1 MLQTKHKRENQS
13 GHQVKKRNLRH
24 YLKFLNV
31 FHHLHIYVIL
41 NRNKRMLRLR
51 RKSVEKRNSRGDIV
65 RKEEVVTL
73 TKKLHASNKAQE
85 RKPEWPPSKGVPL
98 SNPHRQCLPQGGSTK
113 PNVKYSDTEG
123 SNAEGSEVEDEEGS
137 DAEDTNSKESEAE
150 DNNSDESEDNNSEES
165 EVDEE
170 TNSEESEAE
179 DNNSEKSGTED
190 INSEESSE
198 AEEDSDDE
206 PPRRLIDLPN
216 PSTRR
221 RLIDMPNPST
231 RRNKRMLRLRRKSV
245 EKRNSRGDIV
255 RKEEVVTLTKKLHA
269 SNKAQERKPDWKP
282 TTTGRP
288 YEFLPPYQGV
298 LLSNAHRQFP
308 PQGNNFVERMSH
320 NSRQGVLLS
329 NLPRQFPPQGR
340 QLEYINEQDLGGF
353 SKTNAKNFE
362 AKVSNAEDSSDAED
376 VEGSD
381 AEDTNSEECEV
392 DDTNSEKSEDDDT
405 NSEKSEDDDT
415 NSEESQDENSN
426 YEESET
432 EDINS
437 EESEAEDIN
446 SEESEAED
454 INSEEYET
462 EDINSEESE
471 AEDINSEESS
481 EEYEDSDNEPPR
493 FVHMFTTT

>member
-1 MLQTKHKRENQS
+1 MNEATI
-13 GHQVKKRNLRH
+13 
-24 YLKFLNV
+24 
-31 FHHLHIYVIL
+31 FHILHSLSVT
-41 NRNKRMLRLR
+41 NKRMLRLR

-73 TKKLHASNKAQE
+73 TKKFHASNKAQE
-85 RKPEWPPSKGVPL
+85 K
-98 SNPHRQCLPQGGSTK
+98 
-113 PNVKYSDTEG
+113 
-123 SNAEGSEVEDEEGS
+123 
-137 DAEDTNSKESEAE
+137 
-150 DNNSDESEDNNSEES
+150 
-165 EVDEE
+165 
-170 TNSEESEAE
+170 
-179 DNNSEKSGTED
+179 
-190 INSEESSE
+190 I
-198 AEEDSDDE
+198 
-206 PPRRLIDLPN
+206 
-216 PSTRR
+216 
-221 RLIDMPNPST
+221 
-231 RRNKRMLRLRRKSV
+231 
-245 EKRNSRGDIV
+245 
-255 RKEEVVTLTKKLHA
+255 
-269 SNKAQERKPDWKP
+269 PDWKP

-298 LLSNAHRQFP
+298 LLSNPHRQFP
-308 PQGNNFVERMSH
+308 P
-320 NSRQGVLLS
+320 QGVLLS
-329 NLPRQFPPQGR
+329 NLPRQFPPQGYLFSELPQR
-340 QLEYINEQDLGGF
+340 QQGGF

-362 AKVSNAEDSSDAED
+362 AKVSNAEDSDAED

-405 NSEKSEDDDT
+405 NSE
-415 NSEESQDENSN
+415 ESQDENSN

-432 EDINS
+432 EEINS

-493 FVHMFTTT
+493 HLMDLKPAERRNLSTGRHHFTIDRMSNRSMMGRNFWFQE

>member
-1 MLQTKHKRENQS
+1 MNEATI
-13 GHQVKKRNLRH
+13 
-24 YLKFLNV
+24 
-31 FHHLHIYVIL
+31 FHILHSLSVT
-41 NRNKRMLRLR
+41 NKRMLRLR

-73 TKKLHASNKAQE
+73 TKKFHASNKAQE
-85 RKPEWPPSKGVPL
+85 K
-98 SNPHRQCLPQGGSTK
+98 
-113 PNVKYSDTEG
+113 
-123 SNAEGSEVEDEEGS
+123 
-137 DAEDTNSKESEAE
+137 
-150 DNNSDESEDNNSEES
+150 
-165 EVDEE
+165 
-170 TNSEESEAE
+170 
-179 DNNSEKSGTED
+179 
-190 INSEESSE
+190 I
-198 AEEDSDDE
+198 
-206 PPRRLIDLPN
+206 
-216 PSTRR
+216 
-221 RLIDMPNPST
+221 
-231 RRNKRMLRLRRKSV
+231 
-245 EKRNSRGDIV
+245 
-255 RKEEVVTLTKKLHA
+255 
-269 SNKAQERKPDWKP
+269 PDWKP

-298 LLSNAHRQFP
+298 LLSNPHRQFP
-308 PQGNNFVERMSH
+308 P
-320 NSRQGVLLS
+320 QGVLLS

-362 AKVSNAEDSSDAED
+362 AKVSNAEDSDAED

-405 NSEKSEDDDT
+405 NSE
-415 NSEESQDENSN
+415 ESQDENSN

-432 EDINS
+432 EEINS

-493 FVHMFTTT
+493 HLMDLKPAERRNLSTGRHHFTIDRMSNRSMMGRNFWFQE

>member
-1 MLQTKHKRENQS
+1 MNEATI
-13 GHQVKKRNLRH
+13 
-24 YLKFLNV
+24 
-31 FHHLHIYVIL
+31 FHILHSLSVT
-41 NRNKRMLRLR
+41 NKRMLRLR

-73 TKKLHASNKAQE
+73 TKKFHASNKAQE
-85 RKPEWPPSKGVPL
+85 K
-98 SNPHRQCLPQGGSTK
+98 
-113 PNVKYSDTEG
+113 
-123 SNAEGSEVEDEEGS
+123 
-137 DAEDTNSKESEAE
+137 
-150 DNNSDESEDNNSEES
+150 
-165 EVDEE
+165 
-170 TNSEESEAE
+170 
-179 DNNSEKSGTED
+179 
-190 INSEESSE
+190 I
-198 AEEDSDDE
+198 
-206 PPRRLIDLPN
+206 
-216 PSTRR
+216 
-221 RLIDMPNPST
+221 
-231 RRNKRMLRLRRKSV
+231 
-245 EKRNSRGDIV
+245 
-255 RKEEVVTLTKKLHA
+255 
-269 SNKAQERKPDWKP
+269 PDWKP

-288 YEFLPPYQGV
+288 YEFLPPY
-298 LLSNAHRQFP
+298 
-308 PQGNNFVERMSH
+308 
-320 NSRQGVLLS
+320 QGVLLS

-362 AKVSNAEDSSDAED
+362 AKVSNAEDSDAED

-405 NSEKSEDDDT
+405 NSE
-415 NSEESQDENSN
+415 ESQDENSN

-432 EDINS
+432 EEINS

-493 FVHMFTTT
+493 HLMDLKPAERRNLSTGRHHFTIDRMSNRSMMGRNFWFQE

>member
-1 MLQTKHKRENQS
+1 MNEATI
-13 GHQVKKRNLRH
+13 
-24 YLKFLNV
+24 
-31 FHHLHIYVIL
+31 FHILHSLSVT
-41 NRNKRMLRLR
+41 NKRMLRLR

-73 TKKLHASNKAQE
+73 TKKFHASNKAQE
-85 RKPEWPPSKGVPL
+85 K
-98 SNPHRQCLPQGGSTK
+98 
-113 PNVKYSDTEG
+113 
-123 SNAEGSEVEDEEGS
+123 
-137 DAEDTNSKESEAE
+137 
-150 DNNSDESEDNNSEES
+150 
-165 EVDEE
+165 
-170 TNSEESEAE
+170 
-179 DNNSEKSGTED
+179 
-190 INSEESSE
+190 I
-198 AEEDSDDE
+198 
-206 PPRRLIDLPN
+206 
-216 PSTRR
+216 
-221 RLIDMPNPST
+221 
-231 RRNKRMLRLRRKSV
+231 
-245 EKRNSRGDIV
+245 
-255 RKEEVVTLTKKLHA
+255 
-269 SNKAQERKPDWKP
+269 PDWKP

-298 LLSNAHRQFP
+298 LLSNPHRQFP
-308 PQGNNFVERMSH
+308 PQGYDFVERMNH

-329 NLPRQFPPQGR
+329 NLPRQFPPQGYLFSELPQR
-340 QLEYINEQDLGGF
+340 QQGGF

-362 AKVSNAEDSSDAED
+362 AKVSNAEDSDAED

-405 NSEKSEDDDT
+405 NSE
-415 NSEESQDENSN
+415 ESQDENSN

-432 EDINS
+432 EEINS

-493 FVHMFTTT
+493 HLMDLKPAERRNLSTGRHHFTIDRMSNRSMMGRNFWFQE